1 MKQERRQ
8 YLRAKISWPVT
19 IKTEE
24 ETLERVTY
32 NISPIGAFICGLS
45 PLELHEVVDMIISAP
60 ELQIEVKARVV
71 WTSNQVPPEEYMPRG
86 MGVEF
91 VKISDEDQDIIH
103 SFLSGF
109 SEAEPLTEQEEN
121 KILKEEYLLQVEKE
135 YKADKEDKSN
145 LTLTPPKQC
154 LRGHKHLSWSPG
166 SNHVFCWDCN
176 KEYAIS
182 ESFNPEKP
190 EISDETREESGGE

>member
-8 YLRAKISWPVT
+8 YLRAKVSWPVS
-19 IKTEE
+19 IRTEK

-45 PLELHEVVDMIISAP
+45 LLELHEVVDMIISASD
-60 ELQIEVKARVV
+60 LQIEVKARVV

-91 VKISDEDQDIIH
+91 VKISDEDQETIS
-103 SFLSGF
+103 SFISDL
-109 SEAEPLTEQEEN
+109 SEAEAFTDAEVD
-121 KILKEEYLLQVEKE
+121 KILEEEHLVQDEKE

-145 LTLTPPKQC
+145 LTFTPPKQC

-166 SNHVFCWDCN
+166 SDHVFCWDCN

-182 ESFNPEKP
+182 ECFNSEKP
-190 EISDETREESGGE
+190 EILKETREQSGGE

>member
-8 YLRAKISWPVT
+8 YLRAKVSWPVT
-19 IKTEE
+19 IRTEK

-45 PLELHEVVDMIISAP
+45 PLELHEVVDMTISASD
-60 ELQIEVKARVV
+60 LQIEVKAKVV

-103 SFLSGF
+103 SFLSEL
-109 SEAEPLTEQEEN
+109 SEAGGLIEGEED
-121 KILKEEYLLQVEKE
+121 KILAVEHSVQDKNE
-135 YKADKEDKSN
+135 YKLDKADKSN

-166 SNHVFCWDCN
+166 SDHVFCWDCN

-182 ESFNPEKP
+182 ECFNSEKP
-190 EISDETREESGGE
+190 EISNGTREESGRE

>member
-1 MKQERRQ
+1 MEQERRQ
-8 YLRAKISWPVT
+8 YLRAKVSWPIT

-24 ETLERVTY
+24 ENLERVTY

-60 ELQIEVKARVV
+60 DLQIAVKARVI
-71 WTSNQVPPEEYMPRG
+71 WTSSQVPPEEYMPRG

-91 VKISDEDQDIIH
+91 VKISDEDQETIS
-103 SFLSGF
+103 SFISDLSEVE
-109 SEAEPLTEQEEN
+109 SPIDAEEN
-121 KILKEEYLLQVEKE
+121 KILKEDHLAQGDKE
-135 YKADKEDKSN
+135 YKANKEGMRN

-154 LRGHKHLSWSPG
+154 LRGHQHLSWSPG
-166 SNHVFCWDCN
+166 SDHVFCWDCN

-182 ESFNPEKP
+182 EFSNAEKP
-190 EISDETREESGGE
+190 KISNKPRE

>member
-8 YLRAKISWPVT
+8 YLRAKVSWPVS
-19 IKTEE
+19 IRTEK

-45 PLELHEVVDMIISAP
+45 LLELHEVVDMIISASD
-60 ELQIEVKARVV
+60 LQIEVKARLV

-91 VKISDEDQDIIH
+91 VKISDEDQETISSLISD
-103 SFLSGF
+103 L
-109 SEAEPLTEQEEN
+109 SEAEAFTDAEED
-121 KILKEEYLLQVEKE
+121 KILEGEHLVQDEKE
-135 YKADKEDKSN
+135 YKVNKEDKSN

-166 SNHVFCWDCN
+166 SDHVFCWDCN
-176 KEYAIS
+176 KEYEIS
-182 ESFNPEKP
+182 ECLNS
-190 EISDETREESGGE
+190 

>member
-1 MKQERRQ
+1 MEQERRQ
-8 YLRAKISWPVT
+8 HLRAKVSWPVT

-91 VKISDEDQDIIH
+91 VKISDDDQETIT
-103 SFLSGF
+103 SFLSEF
-109 SEAEPLTEQEEN
+109 SEAEALNEGEGD
-121 KILKEEYLLQVEKE
+121 KILEEEQLVQDEKE
-135 YKADKEDKSN
+135 YKADREDKSN

-166 SNHVFCWDCN
+166 SDHVFCWDCN
-176 KEYAIS
+176 KEYEIS
-182 ESFNPEKP
+182 ECLNPGNQ
-190 EISDETREESGGE
+190 EISNETRE